1 MTHTN
6 PRLVAAVLA
15 LGAGLTL
22 PALAAGQQSAPDTAA
37 IRAATEDYIQGWYT
51 ADADRMAGAL
61 HPELVKRLHLTD
73 PRSGRSWVDG
83 QGRSRLVTGTSAGG
97 GSATPAEERVAE
109 VTILDVFRGAAVV
122 RVDAT
127 DWIDYL
133 QLVEEDG
140 RWLIL
145 NVLWELREAQPGSGI
160 H

>member
-1 MTHTN
+1 VTN
-6 PRLVAAVLA
+6 TDHRLAGAILA
-15 LGAGLTL
+15 LGAALTL
-22 PALAAGQQSAPDTAA
+22 PAAAAGQQTTPDSAA
-37 IRAATEDYIQGWYT
+37 IRSAAEDYILGWYT
-51 ADADRMAGAL
+51 ADAVRMAGAL

-73 PRSGRSWVDG
+73 PRNGRSWVDG
-83 QGRSRLVTGTSAGG
+83 QGRSQLVTGTAAGG
-97 GSATPAEERVAE
+97 GSATPAGERVAE
-109 VTILDVFRGAAVV
+109 ITILDVFRGAAVV

>member
-1 MTHTN
+1 MTHTDSW
-6 PRLVAAVLA
+6 LAGSVLT
-15 LGAGLTL
+15 LGAALIL
-22 PALAAGQQSAPDTAA
+22 PISAAAQQPDTAA
-37 IRAATEDYIQGWYT
+37 IRAAAEDYIQGWYT
-51 ADADRMAGAL
+51 GDADRMAGAL

-83 QGRSRLVTGTSAGG
+83 QGRSRLVTSTAAGG

-109 VTILDVFRGAAVV
+109 IAVLDVFRGAAVV